1 MTLMKLPKLL
11 TLWFDYTLILE
22 YTSIVLRDETEN
34 THKAILWHA
43 KLQSSL
49 QEKQLCDWVLNWN
62 WNFFHRIPF

>member
-1 MTLMKLPKLL
+1 MKLPKVL
-11 TLWFDYTLILE
+11 TLRFDYTLTLE

-49 QEKQLCDWVLNWN
+49 QEKQLCD
-62 WNFFHRIPF
+62 